1 MSDTRVRPQ
10 LTWQASLF
18 GGSEPAYDETFSA
31 LRRITLDPD
40 AWVDVN
46 PGWVS
51 GADSLFQRVIEDAPW
66 EGHAVRMYD
75 RVVDEPRLTARW
87 EDRPPLFE
95 AMRES
100 LSDRYGVEF
109 VSIGFNLYRDGRD
122 SVAFHGDRV
131 ARELPAAI
139 VAIVSLGGRRKFQ
152 LRPKRGGRSVSL
164 WLTSGDL
171 LVMGGSCQRTW
182 DHGVPKM
189 ANAEPRVSVQFRH
202 AYD

>member
-1 MSDTRVRPQ
+1 VAA
-10 LTWQASLF
+10 WQASLF
-18 GGSEPAYDETFSA
+18 GGAEPQFDAAFSTN
-31 LRRITLDPD
+31 RRISLDAD
-40 AWVDVN
+40 AWVDVT

-51 GADSLFQRVIEDAPW
+51 GADSLFQTVLEEAPW
-66 EGHAVRMYD
+66 ESQQMWMYE
-75 RVVDEPRLTARW
+75 RVVDQPRLIARW
-87 EDRPPLFE
+87 DDPPSLFE

-164 WLTSGDL
+164 WVASGDL

-189 ANAEPRVSVQFRH
+189 ARAEPRVSVQFRH

>member
-1 MSDTRVRPQ
+1 VADTSVRPE

-18 GGSEPAYDETFSA
+18 GGDEPQFDAAFSTM
-31 LRRITLDPD
+31 RRISLDAD
-40 AWVDVN
+40 AWVDVAQ
-46 PGWVS
+46 GWVS
-51 GADSLFQRVIEDAPW
+51 GADSLFETVLEEAPW
-66 EGHAVRMYD
+66 VGHQMRMYE
-75 RVVDEPRLTARW
+75 RVVDQPRLSAHW
-87 EDRPPLFE
+87 EEAPPLFDL
-95 AMRES
+95 MRES

-152 LRPKRGGRSVSL
+152 LRPKRGGRSLSL
-164 WLTSGDL
+164 WLGTGDL

-189 ANAEPRVSVQFRH
+189 ARAEPRVSVQFRH